1 MKIEHVA
8 LWTKDLEK
16 MKQFYVTYFG
26 ATANELYENKIKGF
40 KSYFL
45 SFKSGARL
53 EIMSR
58 IDVAGKN
65 TGESLGWAH
74 IAIATES
81 KEAVDE
87 LTEKIRQAGF
97 SVAGEARTT
106 GDGYYES
113 VVLDPEGNRIE
124 ITC

>member
-26 ATANELYENKIKGF
+26 ATANELYENKTKGF

-65 TGESLGWAH
+65 TGESLGWTH

>member
-16 MKQFYVTYFG
+16 MKQFYETYFG
-26 ATANELYENKIKGF
+26 ATANELYENKTKGF

-65 TGESLGWAH
+65 TGENLGWAH
-74 IAIATES
+74 IAVATDS

>member
-26 ATANELYENKIKGF
+26 ATANELYENKTKGF

-45 SFKSGARL
+45 SFESGARL

-74 IAIATES
+74 IAIATDS
-81 KEAVDE
+81 KEVVDE

>member
-26 ATANELYENKIKGF
+26 ATANELYENKTKGF

-45 SFKSGARL
+45 SFESGARL

-74 IAIATES
+74 IAIATDS
-81 KEAVDE
+81 NEAVDE